1 MSDPGRRHGLSS
13 AGKSLSIS
21 VDSNGF
27 PVMGR
32 MGFAL
37 TSTFDAWTAGY
48 AEPGFCG
55 TAGLT
60 LAGVGVALSTF
71 GIIVGVTDFDT
82 GADESM
88 DDGRW
93 DSFRRLA
100 WRGCSLVENQ
110 KSEWDGFRKDNR
122 KLLTLLAQEHREE
135 PL

>member
-1 MSDPGRRHGLSS
+1 
-13 AGKSLSIS
+13 
-21 VDSNGF
+21 
-27 PVMGR
+27 

-48 AEPGFCG
+48 SEPGFCG

-82 GADESM
+82 GADDSM
-88 DDGRW
+88 DEGRW

-100 WRGCSLVENQ
+100 WRGCGLVESQ
-110 KSEWDGFRKDNR
+110 RSKRDGFRKDTKTVESYSHLWRRSIGRRLCDDIEIVLNNQF
-122 KLLTLLAQEHREE
+122 A
-135 PL
+135 

>member
-27 PVMGR
+27 PVIGR

-37 TSTFDAWTAGY
+37 TSMFDAWTAGY
-48 AEPGFCG
+48 SEPRFCG
-55 TAGLT
+55 KAGLT
-60 LAGVGVALSTF
+60 WAGVGVALSTF
-71 GIIVGVTDFDT
+71 GAIVGVTDFET
-82 GADESM
+82 GADDSM

-100 WRGCSLVENQ
+100 WRGCGLLESQ
-110 KSEWDGFRKDNR
+110 RSEWDNGFAK
-122 KLLTLLAQEHREE
+122 T
-135 PL
+135 

>member
-1 MSDPGRRHGLSS
+1 M
-13 AGKSLSIS
+13 SIS

-71 GIIVGVTDFDT
+71 GVIVGVMDFDT
-82 GADESM
+82 AADESM

-100 WRGCSLVENQ
+100 WRGCGLAESQRL
-110 KSEWDGFRKDNR
+110 EWDNGFRKENR
-122 KLLTLLAQEHREE
+122 KLLTPLVEEHREA